1 MEVAEPDVTCCPN
14 SFEKFHK
21 KKPDEF
27 KTAELAKVISKAHS
41 SVEGEQSFKPPSKH
55 SVRGEEPSDEM
66 RRKGLGEEPRMAF
79 GAGCKH
85 AGPKIND
92 IYVIKLL
99 AGTARL
105 TKSLRKQ
112 GFLVMALIGLLR
124 SQKGQH
130 IFGSRPLQ

>member
-27 KTAELAKVISKAHS
+27 KIAELAKVISKAHS

-66 RRKGLGEEPRMAF
+66 QTKGLGEEPRMAF
-79 GAGCKH
+79 GAGCKQ
-85 AGPKIND
+85 AGPKMND
-92 IYVIKLL
+92 ICVIKLL

-105 TKSLRKQ
+105 TKCLRKK
-112 GFLVMALIGLLR
+112 GFLAMAFDR
-124 SQKGQH
+124 TSKKSKGQH
-130 IFGSRPLQ
+130 IFRSRSLQ

>member
-1 MEVAEPDVTCCPN
+1 MD
-14 SFEKFHK
+14 
-21 KKPDEF
+21 
-27 KTAELAKVISKAHS
+27 
-41 SVEGEQSFKPPSKH
+41 GEQSLKPPSKH

-105 TKSLRKQ
+105 TKCLRKQ
-112 GFLVMALIGLLR
+112 GFLAMAFDR
-124 SQKGQH
+124 TSKESKGQQN
-130 IFGSRPLQ
+130 F